1 MKKQIMLSIMNNR
14 QKTTPVP
21 NEKSETSKQEK
32 TFKTN
37 ISEDPIFDHTAKDNH
52 SLIRPNIAQP
62 QSNPDSR
69 FESEIAKESIRLD
82 EITFNAKK
90 RNKSLEEELN
100 FKESYLNQLR
110 ERRQKEEYEEPREE
124 DADNY

>member
-1 MKKQIMLSIMNNR
+1 MKKQVMLSIMNNR
-14 QKTTPVP
+14 QKTTPTH

-32 TFKTN
+32 TFKTS
-37 ISEDPIFDHTAKDNH
+37 ISEDPVFDHTTKDNH
-52 SLIRPNIAQP
+52 SLVRPNIAQP

-69 FESEIAKESIRLD
+69 FESETAKESIRLD

-110 ERRQKEEYEEPREE
+110 ERRQKEEYEEPE
-124 DADNY
+124 

>member
-1 MKKQIMLSIMNNR
+1 MLSIMNNR
-14 QKTTPVP
+14 QKTNTPTP
-21 NEKSETSKQEK
+21 HEKSESSKQEK

-37 ISEDPIFDHTAKDNH
+37 ISEDPIFDHNAKDNH
-52 SLIRPNIAQP
+52 SLVRPNIAQP

-69 FESEIAKESIRLD
+69 FESEIGKESLKLD

-110 ERRQKEEYEEPREE
+110 ERRQKEEFQEPKEE
-124 DADNY
+124 DVDSD